1 MKKYIAFTL
10 IFLCL
15 GTFSWAQG
23 AKTALFDVVKS
34 QQELEIMKQI
44 LGTTLSFV
52 AQNIQTKQAEAKQ
65 VNTPFGTAGTRS
77 TSGQVNT
84 PFGAVVIRDTYRYAN
99 MNAFYLYGQ
108 GAVFVMPTSNLRFSS
123 YGALAGGYSGAATRE
138 LMAAQ
143 GEIEAIS
150 REMAV
155 QARSLGEGIAGGVSG
170 GVVGGV
176 LTPPPPPPPPQVAQP
191 KQPTPPTAPAPPAKP
206 GQVSQEELRKKV
218 TEAQEKVKKVRADTE
233 VSRAKFLESLVEIK
247 AFLIEALANH
257 GDSLTTVKPNEYI
270 TLVLMLDDFG
280 DSLYMDATGGRTRQ
294 EVISVQKS
302 WITDYKAGRLTLDAF
317 KQKAIQYAQ

>member
-23 AKTALFDVVKS
+23 AKTTLFDVVKS

-52 AQNIQTKQAEAKQ
+52 AQNIQTKQATAKA
-65 VNTPFGTAGTRS
+65 VSTPFG
-77 TSGQVNT
+77 
-84 PFGAVVIRDTYRYAN
+84 PYVVRESYRYAN

-108 GAVFVMPTSNLRFSS
+108 GAVFVIPTSNLRFTGYGLLANS
-123 YGALAGGYSGAATRE
+123 YGLAAGTRDLQAAER
-138 LMAAQ
+138 
-143 GEIEAIS
+143 EIEALS
-150 REMAV
+150 RQMSA
-155 QARSLGEGIAGGVSG
+155 QARTLGQGVGTGVSG
-170 GVVGGV
+170 GIGVGV
-176 LTPPPPPPPPQVAQP
+176 PTPPPPPNPPQAAQP
-191 KQPTPPTAPAPPAKP
+191 KQPGQPPTPAPPAQAA
-206 GQVSQEELRKKV
+206 QVSQEELRKKV
-218 TEAQEKVKKVRADTE
+218 AEAQDKVKKVREDTE
-233 VSRAKFLESLVEIK
+233 ATRAKFLQSLGEIK

-257 GDSLTTVKPNEYI
+257 GDSLTTVKPTEYI
-270 TLVLMLDDFG
+270 TLVIMLDDFG
-280 DSLYMDATGGRTRQ
+280 DSNWSVSDATGSRTHQ

>member
-23 AKTALFDVVKS
+23 AKTTLFDVVKS

-52 AQNIQTKQAEAKQ
+52 AQNIQKQQAANKQ
-65 VNTPFGTAGTRS
+65 VSTPLVSTPFG
-77 TSGQVNT
+77 
-84 PFGAVVIRDTYRYAN
+84 PYAVRDTYRYGN

-108 GAVFVMPTSNLRFSS
+108 GAVFVIPTSNLRFSG
-123 YGALAGGYSGAATRE
+123 YGALASGFGMAGTRDLQAAAEEINTLSRQ
-138 LMAAQ
+138 MA
-143 GEIEAIS
+143 G
-150 REMAV
+150 
-155 QARSLGEGIAGGVSG
+155 QAKSLGEGAGTGVSG
-170 GVVGGV
+170 GIGVGI
-176 LTPPPPPPPPQVAQP
+176 PPPPPPPAPPQVAP
-191 KQPTPPTAPAPPAKP
+191 VPPTAPAPRAIPA
-206 GQVSQEELRKKV
+206 QVSQEELRKKV
-218 TEAQEKVKKVRADTE
+218 AEAQDRVKKAREDTEAT
-233 VSRAKFLESLVEIK
+233 RAKFLESLGEIK

-257 GDSLTTVKPNEYI
+257 GDSLTTVKPSEYI

-280 DSLYMDATGGRTRQ
+280 GSNLLSMDTTGGRTHQ

-302 WITDYKAGRLTLDAF
+302 WISDYKAGRLTLDAF